1 MTNAKPVNPYIT
13 VRHSIHPSPSL
24 LTRAFFL
31 DQEWKHACYEQCLV
45 PVLDA
50 ISKPGLE
57 YKAILDL
64 DRSIRD
70 FSIPAPLRNKEK
82 LTSKSLILQ
91 RASLGTALEAG
102 MSLLVVFFFSY

>member
-1 MTNAKPVNPYIT
+1 MDCPRPSYAPDQELERGEASNHCRSFGASLHLLMTQLSSVG
-13 VRHSIHPSPSL
+13 
-24 LTRAFFL
+24 
-31 DQEWKHACYEQCLV
+31 QEWKHSCYQQCLV

-70 FSIPAPLRNKEK
+70 FSVPAPLRNKEK
-82 LTSKSLILQ
+82 LTLRSTVMQ
-91 RASLGTALEAG
+91 RASLGTALE
-102 MSLLVVFFFSY
+102 